1 MKKKLLLVM
10 GLSVLLVAGGCAKK
24 DVASEL
30 DSNTEVGSTEGTSSE
45 TTDTTETTAPDTA
58 PVKEDYKVSDYIKL
72 GQYKGVEVT
81 VEKLEATEEE
91 VDAAIQSDLEGN
103 STEGVVTGRPVQSG
117 DIVNIDY
124 EGIKDGVAF
133 EGGTAEGYDLTIGSG
148 IFIPGFEDQIIG
160 ANVGDNLELNV
171 TFPEDYSSEELA
183 GQPVIFKVKVNEIRE
198 TVVPEL
204 TEEYVKNNT
213 DYDSIA
219 AYREGT
225 RAQLQAMK
233 DEEMQDNKMIAV
245 IDAVIANSEISGYPQ
260 TLLDYYAWEVKN
272 YYTQQAAM
280 FGMEFEDFIAAIGSS
295 VEEFNN
301 SAKSY
306 AEQRAAQELVLKA
319 IAESENITVT
329 DAEYEESVAEIL
341 EEYGYASKE
350 DLLAVASE
358 KEIRESLLWE
368 KVFNLIVDAAIEK

>member
-10 GLSVLLVAGGCAKK
+10 GLGVLLVAGGCAKK

-30 DSNTEVGSTEGTSSE
+30 DSNTEAETVDTGSESTDVTA
-45 TTDTTETTAPDTA
+45 TDTI
-58 PVKEDYKVSDYIKL
+58 PVKENYKVSDYIKL

-81 VEKLEATEEE
+81 VEKLETTEED
-91 VDAAIQSDLEGN
+91 VNAAIQSELENN
-103 STEGVVTGRPVQSG
+103 STEEEVTGRPVQNG

-148 IFIPGFEDQIIG
+148 TFIPGFEDQIIG

-171 TFPEDYSSEELA
+171 TFPENYSSEELA
-183 GQPVIFKVKVNEIRE
+183 GQPVVFKVKVNAIKQ
-198 TVVPEL
+198 TVIPEL
-204 TEEYVKNNT
+204 TEDYVKNNT
-213 DYDSIA
+213 DYDSIE
-219 AYREGT
+219 AYREAI
-225 RAQLQAMK
+225 RAQLQAENEKQMS
-233 DEEMQDNKMIAV
+233 DNKMIAV
-245 IDAVIANSEISGYPQ
+245 LDAIIANSEISSYPQ
-260 TLLDYYAWEVKN
+260 TLLDYYAWEIKN

-295 VEEFNN
+295 VEQFNT
-301 SAKSY
+301 SASSY

-319 IAESENITVT
+319 IAEEENITIT
-329 DAEYEESVAEIL
+329 DAEYEEGVAEII

-350 DLLAVASE
+350 ELLAEATE
-358 KEIRESLLWE
+358 AEIRESLLWE
-368 KVFNLIVDAAIEK
+368 KVFDFIVAAAIEK